1 MTGRARGRGRGRS
14 RGAAA
19 GEARRPGEPQRPQ
32 GSEQQPQVGR
42 GRGRASATA
51 ATPVVKQLSQP
62 PSPAPPQQQPTAKQ
76 ANYKIIII
84 RILFLLD
91 FCFTFF
97 WILSLILFIQPPTQ
111 EMAQMTVGE
120 GKSIP
125 PGESKA
131 RPERRGPP
139 SEPHTRPAHITN
151 KRGEAGRV
159 IHLRSNFVTLR
170 NRPNCA
176 LFQYNV
182 SYSPPIE
189 SRGLRCGLLK
199 DHESLIGNVRAF
211 DGMILFLPHR
221 LPDDVTEVVST
232 IQRDNSQVQL
242 KIALTNE
249 VAANS
254 PACLQL
260 FNVIFRKYVMPL
272 IVVCIAALHD
282 SCVYVSLSVLLYARV
297 CLSCLSCC
305 RILAELEFKQ
315 IGRHYYNPKKQIRV
329 PQHKWDVF
337 SFSIA
342 SLPPPPLTQLCF
354 HLASIALWGRQ

>member
-62 PSPAPPQQQPTAKQ
+62 PPPAPPQQQPTAKQ
-76 ANYKIIII
+76 ANYKNHNYQNSISAG
-84 RILFLLD
+84 FL
-91 FCFTFF
+91 C
-97 WILSLILFIQPPTQ
+97 LSLILFIQPPTEQ
-111 EMAQMTVGE
+111 MAQMTVGE

-189 SRGLRCGLLK
+189 SRGLRCGLLR

-242 KIALTNE
+242 KITLTNE

-254 PACLQL
+254 PASLQL
-260 FNVIFRKYVMPL
+260 FNVIFRKYVTP
-272 IVVCIAALHD
+272 VVVVGIAALRD
-282 SCVYVSLSVLLYARV
+282 SCVYVSLSSVTV
-297 CLSCLSCC
+297 CPCVSLVSCC

-329 PQHKWDVF
+329 PQHK
-337 SFSIA
+337 
-342 SLPPPPLTQLCF
+342 
-354 HLASIALWGRQ
+354 